1 MPDWQAEIRQRLASS
16 KLEPAREAEIVDELS
31 QHLEDRYAESLARG
45 ATPEEAHRAALAEL
59 SGGKLLAQELRRVER
74 SAPQEPV
81 VLGANLFGANVFGA
95 NWRSN
100 MFGSLWQDLRFAAR
114 MLLKN
119 PGFTAVAAL
128 TLALGIGA
136 NTAIFTLMDAV
147 LLKNLPVKQP
157 EQLIELMT
165 VSGDSGARVYNSF
178 SWQAFQHWRQRNQSL
193 SGLIASSN
201 SRFYCVVEGAA
212 PERVAGQYVT
222 GDFFSVLG
230 VSPAIGRTITPDDD
244 RFGAPNT
251 VAVISDGYWARRF
264 GRDPAAL
271 GKSIVVENV
280 PLTIVGVAPAE
291 FFGLQVGSRVD
302 LWAPLATETLMRRRS
317 FTSSAGYKWIQL
329 VGRIKPG
336 VSLDQARADLDLLF
350 RQAVIEPEL
359 ALQITPETRQ
369 WVLNTKLGV
378 ESAGNGLS
386 QLRRQFS
393 KPLAVLVVVVGLVLL
408 IACANLANLL
418 LARAASRQRE
428 IAVRLAL
435 GAGRARLI
443 RQLLTESLL
452 LSLIGAAAGVLLAS
466 FGAQFLLKILASGR
480 TEVLLEV
487 QPDARALIFTG
498 LLSVLTTLLFGL
510 APALRACR
518 TDLIPALKDGA
529 RGLEFGGSRQRL
541 SRGLIVAQI
550 AISLILLVGAG
561 LFLRTL
567 RNLHAI
573 DLGFEREN
581 VLLAALDPS
590 HSGYTP
596 EQTRRSFQ
604 GLLDGLQAIPGVR
617 SASLS
622 WNPPVAGG
630 GSSRTVSVEGRAP
643 GPEAN
648 REIYINWVAPRYFE
662 TLGVPLI
669 TGRDFDSHDT
679 PDSPRIIIINQTMA
693 RVFFGAANPIGQRI
707 RVDDN
712 DIREV
717 VGVVGDSHY
726 LEIREKI
733 TPTLYL
739 NTFQSPAPG
748 SEFAIR
754 TTGDPNA
761 VIPAV
766 RREMERQAP
775 GMAIANVRTLASQV
789 DSWIV
794 QERLVALLSSCFGGL
809 ALFIAAVGLYGV
821 LSYTVARRTRE
832 IGVRMALGA
841 RSRDVMAMILKEI
854 LWLVCLGLA
863 FGIPMAL
870 ILGRFI
876 TDLLYGLRP
885 TDALTIVAGISVML
899 IVSLLAGYIPAR
911 RASRVDPM
919 VSLRCE

>member
-1 MPDWQAEIRQRLASS
+1 MPEWKQEIRERLASL
-16 KLEPAREAEIVDELS
+16 KLAPIREGEIVEELA
-31 QHLEDRYAESLARG
+31 QHLEDRYAELLTCG
-45 ATPEEAHRAALAEL
+45 AAPEEAYRAALAEL
-59 SGGKLLAQELRRVER
+59 CSSELLAQELRRVER
-74 SAPQEPV
+74 STPEEPV
-81 VLGANLFGANVFGA
+81 VLGSNG
-95 NWRSN
+95 RSN
-100 MFGSLWQDLRFAAR
+100 MFGGMWQDFRFAIR
-114 MLLKN
+114 ILRKN

-147 LLKNLPVKQP
+147 MLKNLPVKQP
-157 EQLIELMT
+157 EQLIELLT
-165 VSGDSGARVYNSF
+165 GSGDPGAKIYNSF
-178 SWQAFQHWRQRNQSL
+178 SWHAFQHWRERNQSL

-201 SRFYCVVEGAA
+201 SRFYCVVEGAP

-230 VSPAIGRTITPDDD
+230 VSSMIGRMIAPDDD
-244 RFGAPNT
+244 RFGAPNA

-264 GRDPAAL
+264 GRDVSAV
-271 GKSIVVENV
+271 GKRIVVEDV

-302 LWAPLATETLMRRRS
+302 LWAPLATEPLMRRTS
-317 FTSSAGYKWIQL
+317 WTSSSGYKWLQL

-336 VSLDQARADLDLLF
+336 VSLDQTRADLELLF
-350 RQAVIEPEL
+350 RPAVIEPEQ
-359 ALQITPETRQ
+359 ALQI
-369 WVLNTKLGV
+369 
-378 ESAGNGLS
+378 
-386 QLRRQFS
+386 
-393 KPLAVLVVVVGLVLL
+393 VVGLVLL

-452 LSLIGAAAGVLLAS
+452 LALIGAAAGVLMA
-466 FGAQFLLKILASGR
+466 GAGTQYLLKLLATGR
-480 TEVLLEV
+480 TSVLLDA

-498 LLSVLTTLLFGL
+498 LLSVLTAMLFGL
-510 APALRACR
+510 APALRASR
-518 TDLIPALKDGA
+518 TDLIPALKEGG
-529 RGLEFGGSRQRL
+529 RGLEFGGSRRRL
-541 SRGLIVAQI
+541 SRGLIVAQV
-550 AISLILLVGAG
+550 ALSLVLLVGAG
-561 LFLRTL
+561 LFLRTF
-567 RNLHAI
+567 RNLHSI

-581 VLLAALDPS
+581 ALLVALDPS

-596 EQTRRSFQ
+596 EQTRGLFI
-604 GLLDGLQAIPGVR
+604 GLLERFQAIPGVR

-630 GSSRTVSVEGRAP
+630 GSSRTVTVEGRAP
-643 GPEAN
+643 GPEAD
-648 REIYINWVAPRYFE
+648 REIYLNWVAPRYFE

-669 TGRDFDSHDT
+669 AGRDFGSHDT
-679 PDSPRIIIINQTMA
+679 QETPKVVILNQTMA
-693 RVFFGAANPIGQRI
+693 RVFFGDANPIGHRI
-707 RVDDN
+707 RVEDN

-717 VGVVGDSHY
+717 VGIVADSNY

-748 SEFAIR
+748 SEFALR

-761 VIPAV
+761 VVPAV
-766 RREMERQAP
+766 RREIERQVK
-775 GMAIANVRTLASQV
+775 GMAIANVRTLSSQV

-794 QERLVALLSSCFGGL
+794 QERLVALLSSCFSGL

-832 IGVRMALGA
+832 IGIRMALGA

-854 LWLVCLGLA
+854 TRLVCLGLA
-863 FGIPMAL
+863 FGVPLAL
-870 ILGRFI
+870 ILGRFVA
-876 TDLLYGLRP
+876 DLLYGLAP
-885 TDALTIVAGISVML
+885 NDPLTTVTGILVML
-899 IVSLLAGYIPAR
+899 IVALLAGYVPAR

-919 VSLRCE
+919 ASLRCE

>member
-1 MPDWQAEIRQRLASS
+1 
-16 KLEPAREAEIVDELS
+16 
-31 QHLEDRYAESLARG
+31 
-45 ATPEEAHRAALAEL
+45 
-59 SGGKLLAQELRRVER
+59 
-74 SAPQEPV
+74 
-81 VLGANLFGANVFGA
+81 
-95 NWRSN
+95 
-100 MFGSLWQDLRFAAR
+100 MFGGIWQDFRFAIR
-114 MLLKN
+114 MLRKN

-147 LLKNLPVKQP
+147 MLKNLPVKQP
-157 EQLIELMT
+157 EQLIELLT
-165 VSGDSGARVYNSF
+165 GSGDPGAKIYNSF
-178 SWQAFQHWRQRNQSL
+178 SWHAFQHWRERNQSL

-201 SRFYCVVEGAA
+201 SRFYCVVEGAP

-222 GDFFSVLG
+222 GDFFSMLG
-230 VSPAIGRTITPDDD
+230 VSSVIGRMIAPDDD
-244 RFGAPNT
+244 RFGAPNA

-264 GRDPAAL
+264 GRDVSAV
-271 GKSIVVENV
+271 GKRIVVEDV

-302 LWAPLATETLMRRRS
+302 LWAPLATEPLMRRTS
-317 FTSSAGYKWIQL
+317 WTSSSGYKWLQL

-336 VSLDQARADLDLLF
+336 VSLDQARADLELLF
-350 RQAVIEPEL
+350 RPAVIEPEQ
-359 ALQITPETRQ
+359 ALQITPETRRM
-369 WVLNTKLGV
+369 VLNWKLRV
-378 ESAGNGLS
+378 EPAGAGLS

-393 KPLAVLVVVVGLVLL
+393 KPLTVLMVVVGMVLL

-452 LSLIGAAAGVLLAS
+452 LALIGAAAGVLMA
-466 FGAQFLLKILASGR
+466 GAGTQYLLKLLATGR
-480 TEVLLEV
+480 TSVLLDA

-498 LLSVLTTLLFGL
+498 LLSVLTAMLFGL
-510 APALRACR
+510 APALRASG
-518 TDLIPALKDGA
+518 TDLIPALKEGG

-541 SRGLIVAQI
+541 SRGLIVAQV
-550 AISLILLVGAG
+550 ALSLVLLVGAG

-567 RNLHAI
+567 RNLHSI

-581 VLLAALDPS
+581 ALLVALDPS
-590 HSGYTP
+590 HSGYTQN
-596 EQTRRSFQ
+596 QTRDLFL
-604 GLLDGLQAIPGVR
+604 GLLERLQAIPGVR

-643 GPEAN
+643 GPEAS
-648 REIYINWVAPRYFE
+648 REIYLNWVAPRYFE

-669 TGRDFDSHDT
+669 AGRDFGFHDT
-679 PDSPRIIIINQTMA
+679 AETPKVVILNQTMA
-693 RVFFGAANPIGQRI
+693 RVFFGDANPIGHRI
-707 RVDDN
+707 KVENN

-733 TPTLYL
+733 APTLYL
-739 NTFQSPAPG
+739 NTFQSPETG

-754 TTGDPNA
+754 TAGNPNA
-761 VIPAV
+761 LIPAV
-766 RREMERQAP
+766 RREIENQAK
-775 GMAIANVRTLASQV
+775 GIAITNVRTLANQV
-789 DSWIV
+789 DAWIAR
-794 QERLVALLSSCFGGL
+794 ERLIALLSSCFGGL

-821 LSYTVARRTRE
+821 LSYTVARRTQE

-841 RSRDVMAMILKEI
+841 QSRDVVAMILKEVV
-854 LWLVCLGLA
+854 WLVCLGLA
-863 FGIPMAL
+863 FGLPLAL
-870 ILGRFI
+870 FLSRFVA
-876 TDLLYGLRP
+876 DLLYGLTP
-885 TDALTIVAGISVML
+885 TDPITIAAGALVMMIVA
-899 IVSLLAGYIPAR
+899 LLAGYIPAR

-919 VSLRCE
+919 VALRCE

>member
-1 MPDWQAEIRQRLASS
+1 MPDWKREVVERLTA
-16 KLEPAREAEIVDELS
+16 LDLDPAREAEIVEELS
-31 QHLEDRYAESLARG
+31 QHLEDRYAESLASG
-45 ATPEEAHRAALAEL
+45 ASPEDAHSAALAEL
-59 SGGKLLAQELRRVER
+59 SDDEMLARELRRDER
-74 SAPQEPV
+74 SAPQDSA
-81 VLGANLFGANVFGA
+81 VLGAN
-95 NWRSN
+95 WRGN
-100 MFGSLWQDLRFAAR
+100 MFGGLWQDLRFATR

-119 PGFTAVAAL
+119 PGFTIVAAL

-147 LLKNLPVKQP
+147 LLKRLPVKHP
-157 EQLIELMT
+157 EQLIEPMM
-165 VSGDSGARVYNSF
+165 VSGKAYNSF

-201 SRFYCVVEGAA
+201 SRFYCVIEGAA

-230 VSPAIGRTITPDDD
+230 VSPAIGRMITPEDD
-244 RFGAPNT
+244 RFGAPNA
-251 VAVISDGYWARRF
+251 VAVISDAYWARRF
-264 GRDPAAL
+264 ERDHAAL
-271 GKSIVVENV
+271 GKRIVVENV

-302 LWAPLATETLMRRRS
+302 LWAPLATESLMRRRS
-317 FTSSAGYKWIQL
+317 FTSSAGYKWLQL
-329 VGRIKPG
+329 VGRMKPG

-350 RQAVIEPEL
+350 RPAVIEPEL
-359 ALQITPETRQ
+359 ALQTGPGAERRGLD
-369 WVLNTKLGV
+369 WRLKV
-378 ESAGNGLS
+378 EPAGNGLS
-386 QLRRQFS
+386 PLRDQFS
-393 KPLAVLVVVVGLVLL
+393 KPLAVLMVIVGLVLL

-418 LARAASRQRE
+418 LARAASRRRE

-452 LSLIGAAAGVLLAS
+452 LALIGAAAGVLFAN
-466 FGAQFLLKILASGR
+466 FGAQYLLKILASGR
-480 TEVLLEV
+480 AQVLLDV
-487 QPDARALIFTG
+487 QPDARALFFTG
-498 LLSVLTTLLFGL
+498 LLSVLTALLFGL
-510 APALRACR
+510 APALRAGG
-518 TDLIPALKDGA
+518 TDLIPALKGGG
-529 RGLEFGGSRQRL
+529 RGLESGGSRQRL

-550 AISLILLVGAG
+550 ALSILLLVGSG

-567 RNLHAI
+567 RNLHSI

-581 VLLAALDPS
+581 VLLVALDPS
-590 HSGYTP
+590 HSGYAP
-596 EQTRRSFQ
+596 EQTRHSFL
-604 GLLDGLQAIPGVR
+604 GLLEGLQAIPGVR

-648 REIYINWVAPRYFE
+648 REIYLNWIAPRYFE

-669 TGRDFDSHDT
+669 VGRDFGSHDT
-679 PDSPRIIIINQTMA
+679 PDSPRVVILNRTMA
-693 RVFFGAANPIGQRI
+693 RVFFGDANPIGQRI

-717 VGVVGDSHY
+717 IGVVGDSHY

-739 NTFQSPAPG
+739 NTFQSPSPG

-754 TTGDPNA
+754 ATGDPNA
-761 VIPAV
+761 VVSAV
-766 RREMERQAP
+766 RRETERQAP
-775 GMAIANVRTLASQV
+775 GMAIANIRTLASQV
-789 DSWIV
+789 DAWIV
-794 QERLVALLSSCFGGL
+794 QERLVALLSSCFSGL

-821 LSYTVARRTRE
+821 LSYAVARRTRE
-832 IGVRMALGA
+832 IGIRIALGA

-854 LWLVCLGLA
+854 TRLVCLGLA
-863 FGIPMAL
+863 FGVPLAL
-870 ILGRFI
+870 ILGRFVA
-876 TDLLYGLRP
+876 DLLYGLEP
-885 TDALTIVAGISVML
+885 TDPLTIVAGILVML
-899 IVSLLAGYIPAR
+899 IVALLAGYVPAR

-919 VSLRCE
+919 TSLRCE

>member
-1 MPDWQAEIRQRLASS
+1 MPEWRQEIRQRLASL
-16 KLEPAREAEIVDELS
+16 KLEPAREAEIVEELA
-31 QHLEDRYAESLARG
+31 QHLEDRYAESLSGG
-45 ATPEEAHRAALAEL
+45 APAEEAYCVALAEL
-59 SGGKLLAQELRRVER
+59 SNSELLTQELRRVER
-74 SAPQEPV
+74 SAPREPV
-81 VLGANLFGANVFGA
+81 VLGSNG
-95 NWRSN
+95 RSN
-100 MFGSLWQDLRFAAR
+100 MIGGLWQDLRFATR
-114 MLLKN
+114 MLRKN

-165 VSGDSGARVYNSF
+165 GSGDPGAKVYNKVYNSF

-201 SRFYCVVEGAA
+201 NRFYCVVEGAP

-230 VSPAIGRTITPDDD
+230 VSSVIGRMISSDDD
-244 RFGAPNT
+244 RFGAPNP

-264 GRDPAAL
+264 GRDHAAV
-271 GKSIVVENV
+271 GKRIVVEDV
-280 PLTIVGVAPAE
+280 PFTIVGVAPAE

-302 LWAPLATETLMRRRS
+302 LWAPLATEPLMRRTS
-317 FTSSAGYKWIQL
+317 WTSSAGYKWLQL
-329 VGRIKPG
+329 VGRMKPG
-336 VSLDQARADLDLLF
+336 VSLDQARADLDILF
-350 RQAVIEPEL
+350 RPAVIEPDL
-359 ALQITPETRQ
+359 ALQITPETRRG
-369 WVLNTKLGV
+369 VLNAKLKVGP
-378 ESAGNGLS
+378 AGNGLS

-393 KPLAVLVVVVGLVLL
+393 KPLAVLMVVVGLVLL

-435 GAGRARLI
+435 GAGRLRLI

-452 LSLIGAAAGVLLAS
+452 LALIGAAAGVLLANV
-466 FGAQFLLKILASGR
+466 GARYLLKLLASGR
-480 TEVLLEV
+480 TQVLLDV
-487 QPDARALIFTG
+487 QPDTRALVFTG
-498 LLSVLTTLLFGL
+498 LLSILTALLFGL
-510 APALRACR
+510 APALRASR
-518 TDLIPALKDGA
+518 TDLIPALKEGG
-529 RGLEFGGSRQRL
+529 RGLKFGGSRQRL

-550 AISLILLVGAG
+550 ALSLILLVGAG

-567 RNLHAI
+567 RNLHSI
-573 DLGFEREN
+573 DLGFKREN
-581 VLLAALDPS
+581 VLLVELDPS

-596 EQTRRSFQ
+596 EQTRGLFL
-604 GLLDGLQAIPGVR
+604 GLLERLQAIPGVR

-643 GPEAN
+643 GPEAD
-648 REIYINWVAPRYFE
+648 REIYLNWVAPRYFE

-669 TGRDFDSHDT
+669 AGRDFDSHDT
-679 PDSPRIIIINQTMA
+679 PESPRVVIINQTMA
-693 RVFFGAANPIGQRI
+693 RVFFGDANPIRSRI
-707 RVDDN
+707 RVEDN

-739 NTFQSPAPG
+739 NTFQARATG

-754 TTGDPNA
+754 ATGNPNA

-766 RREMERQAP
+766 RREIENQTK
-775 GMAIANVRTLASQV
+775 GVAISNVRTLVSQV
-789 DSWIV
+789 DAWIL

-821 LSYTVARRTRE
+821 LSYAVARRTQE
-832 IGVRMALGA
+832 IGIRMALGA
-841 RSRDVMAMILKEI
+841 QSHDVVAMILKEI
-854 LWLVCLGLA
+854 VWLVCFGLA
-863 FGIPMAL
+863 LGIPLAL
-870 ILGRFI
+870 VLGRFVA
-876 TDLLYGLRP
+876 DLLYGLTP
-885 TDALTIVAGISVML
+885 ADPLTIASGALVML
-899 IVSLLAGYIPAR
+899 IVALFAGYIPAR

-919 VSLRCE
+919 VALRCE

>member
-1 MPDWQAEIRQRLASS
+1 MPEWKTEIRHRLASLE
-16 KLEPAREAEIVDELS
+16 LEPSREAEITEELS
-31 QHLEDRYAESLARG
+31 QHLEDRYGESLASG
-45 ATPEEAHRAALAEL
+45 ATPEEASRAALAEL
-59 SGGKLLAQELRRVER
+59 NSAELLARELRLVER
-74 SAPQEPV
+74 SAPREPV
-81 VLGANLFGANVFGA
+81 VLGS
-95 NWRSN
+95 NWRGD
-100 MFGSLWQDLRFAAR
+100 MFGGLWQDLRFAVR

-119 PGFTAVAAL
+119 PGFTVVAAL

-147 LLKNLPVKQP
+147 LLKRLPVKQP
-157 EQLIELMT
+157 EQLIEPMM
-165 VSGDSGARVYNSF
+165 VSGKTYNSF

-230 VSPAIGRTITPDDD
+230 VSPAIGRMITPGDD
-244 RFGAPNT
+244 RFEAPNA
-251 VAVISDGYWARRF
+251 VAVISDGYWSRRF
-264 GRDPAAL
+264 GRDPEAL
-271 GKSIVVENV
+271 GKRIVVEDV

-302 LWAPLATETLMRRRS
+302 LWAPLATEPLMRRPS
-317 FTSSAGYKWIQL
+317 LTSSVGYKWLQL
-329 VGRIKPG
+329 VGRMKPG
-336 VSLDQARADLDLLF
+336 ISLDQARADLDLLF
-350 RQAVIEPEL
+350 RPAVIEPEL
-359 ALQITPETRQ
+359 ALQTGPEAERRGLD
-369 WVLNTKLGV
+369 WRLKV
-378 ESAGNGLS
+378 EPAGNGLS
-386 QLRRQFS
+386 LLREQFS
-393 KPLAVLVVVVGLVLL
+393 KPMAILMVIVGLVLL

-418 LARAASRQRE
+418 LTRAATRRRE

-452 LSLIGAAAGVLLAS
+452 LALIGAAAGVLLAN
-466 FGAQFLLKILASGR
+466 FGAQYLLNILASGM
-480 TEVLLEV
+480 TPVLLDV
-487 QPDARALIFTG
+487 QPDSRALVFTG
-498 LLSVLTTLLFGL
+498 LLSVLTALLFGL
-510 APALRACR
+510 APALRASR
-518 TDLIPALKDGA
+518 SDLIAALKGGG

-541 SRGLIVAQI
+541 SRSLIVAQI

-567 RNLHAI
+567 GNLHSI

-581 VLLAALDPS
+581 VLLVALDPS
-590 HSGYTP
+590 HSGYAP
-596 EQTRRSFQ
+596 EQMRHSFLA
-604 GLLDGLQAIPGVR
+604 LLDGIQAIPGVR

-630 GSSRTVSVEGRAP
+630 GSSRTVSLEGRAP
-643 GPEAN
+643 GPESK
-648 REIYINWVAPRYFE
+648 REIYVNWVAPRYFE

-669 TGRDFDSHDT
+669 AGRDFGPHDT
-679 PDSPRIIIINQTMA
+679 PDSPRVVILNQTMA
-693 RVFFGAANPIGQRI
+693 RVFFSDANPIGQRI
-707 RVDDN
+707 RVGDN

-726 LEIREKI
+726 LEVREKI

-748 SEFAIR
+748 GEFAIR
-754 TTGDPNA
+754 ATGDPNA

-766 RREMERQAP
+766 RREIERHVK

-789 DSWIV
+789 DAWIV
-794 QERLVALLSSCFGGL
+794 QERLVALLSSCFSGL

-821 LSYTVARRTRE
+821 LSYTVARRTQE

-841 RSRDVMAMILKEI
+841 RPRDVMAMILKEI
-854 LWLVCLGLA
+854 TWLVCLGLA
-863 FGIPMAL
+863 FGVPLAL
-870 ILGRFI
+870 ILGRF
-876 TDLLYGLRP
+876 TDDLLYGLTP
-885 TDALTIVAGISVML
+885 TDPLTIVAGILVML
-899 IVSLLAGYIPAR
+899 AVALLAGYVPAR

-919 VSLRCE
+919 ASLRIE